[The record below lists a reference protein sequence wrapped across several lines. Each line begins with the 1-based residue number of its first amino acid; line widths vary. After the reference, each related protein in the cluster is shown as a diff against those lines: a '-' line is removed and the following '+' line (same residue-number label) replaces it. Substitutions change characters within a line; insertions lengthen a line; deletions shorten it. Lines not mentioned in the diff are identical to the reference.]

1 MTKAVTSKLFLRL
14 LGVTAALSL
23 AAAAVAGGAFAQT
36 PPTWHLE
43 LHHNQTHFPPGGTAG
58 IWVEVA
64 NIGDTNTYEPFSVTV
79 DLPPGLS
86 RDSVRQGFVALWDC
100 PGSPG
105 DTTITCTT
113 NQVLHRHWT
122 TAVLN
127 FSVDVDPTASGTLT
141 ASATIEG
148 GGAPK
153 PYTTS
158 EAVEIDSEPASFGVV
173 PGSFYTDFL
182 QRDEETPVRQSG
194 AHPDAATFNFDFNS
208 VPRPFPEGPFQT
220 YPSGNVRDLEVE
232 LPPGFVGNPTA
243 VGECL
248 PSELSDGACP
258 RSSQVGRIA
267 MTLFPVQVNQYSEF
281 GVQQY
286 PVFNMEHPRGAVAD
300 LAFSVVNN
308 PVHIKA
314 SLDPANNYAIKTTVS
329 DINESLPVF
338 AQKLTLW
345 GVPADHAHD
354 WDRCTLF
361 GGLNVLPEEFTTEYP
376 CPSGT
381 ALKPFLTIPGQCD
394 EGHTSTIDHVDSW
407 EHRGVFAPK
416 QEFAIPAAEGC
427 DKPRFEPDVTVHPT
441 AKAANSPT
449 GLDVHILV
457 PQNESANG
465 LASPPV
471 KRMEVTFPKGMTVSP
486 SFADGLS
493 GCSLPQIGLGT
504 NDPVACPDS
513 SRIGTVDLSTP
524 LLPEPLQGSMY
535 LSKQKENPFGTT
547 FGMYLVVHDEE
558 ERGVLVKIPG
568 RLELDP
574 TTGQITTI
582 FDDVPQFP
590 VEDFTLGFRSG
601 PRAPLVMPPT
611 CGKQTIGVEVTSW
624 AQPDSP
630 VDVSNDI
637 DVTEG
642 PGGSPCPASLKDRP
656 FGPKLEA
663 GSVNPTAGNYSS
675 FLFRVNRGDQ
685 DQEFNQIE
693 ATLPKGL
700 LAKIAGV
707 AECPDA
713 ALASISSAEESGR
726 DELADPACPAS
737 SKIGT
742 VEVGMGAGT
751 GPNFFAG
758 STYLAGPYKG
768 APLSL
773 AVVVPALAGP
783 FDFGTEVV
791 RAAIHVD
798 PESAQVH
805 VVSDQ
810 FPTIL
815 HGVLLRVRDV
825 RVKMDR
831 PESMINPTSCD
842 PTSVDSRLTGTGDG
856 DGSSADN
863 AVAELSN
870 RFQLASCAS
879 LGFKPRLALKLKGG
893 THRGDY
899 PALTAVLKARPGDAN
914 IRRAAV
920 TLPHSEFLAQ
930 NHIRTVCTRVQFA
943 AHECPAGSVYGYARA
958 TSPLLDEAL
967 QGPVYLRSSDN
978 PLPDLVAS
986 LDGRVHVDLVGRID
1000 SVNGGIRT
1008 VFRHVPDAPVTKFT
1022 LRMKGG
1028 KKGLLV
1034 NSRNLCLA
1042 PGRAEAKL
1050 GAQNGKTSLRRPLL
1064 ANACR
1069 ASGKG
1074 KGGRNR

>member
-1 MTKAVTSKLFLRL
+1 MKRLRRL
-14 LGVTAALSL
+14 ALAMLCL
-23 AAAAVAGGAFAQT
+23 AAAMAGPVASSAFAG
-36 PPTWHLE
+36 PLWHLE
-43 LHHNQTHFPPGGTAG
+43 LHHEETHFAPGGTGAF
-58 IWVEVA
+58 WVEVS
-64 NIGDTNTYEPFSVTV
+64 NIGDTNTYEPFSVTI
-79 DLPPGLS
+79 DLPPGLT
-86 RDSVRQGFVALWDC
+86 REEVRQGGYEPWDC

-105 DTTITCTT
+105 DTTITCTIS
-113 NQVLHRHWT
+113 NVLQRHWFIT
-122 TAVLN
+122 GKI
-127 FSVDVDPTASGTLT
+127 FSVNVDPSASGVLT
-141 ASATIEG
+141 ATATIEG

-153 PYTTS
+153 PYSTTES
-158 EAVEIDSEPASFGVV
+158 VEISSDPAPFGVT
-173 PGSFYTDFL
+173 PGGFYVDFL
-182 QRDEETPVRQSG
+182 KDGEETPVRQSG
-194 AHPDAATFNFDFNS
+194 EHPDLAAFNFDFNTIANTS
-208 VPRPFPEGPFQT
+208 PEGPRQKA
-220 YPSGNVRDLEVE
+220 PNENVRDLEVT

-243 VGECL
+243 VGECT
-248 PSELSDGACP
+248 PAELSDGACP
-258 RSSQVGRIA
+258 RSSQVGRIE
-267 MTLFPVQVNQYSEF
+267 MTLFPVQVNPGAEF
-281 GVQQY
+281 GVAHY
-286 PVFNMEHPRGAVAD
+286 PVFNMVHPRGAVAD
-300 LAFSVVNN
+300 LAFSVVGN

-314 SLDPANNYAIKTTVS
+314 SLDAAHDYAIKTTVS

-345 GVPADHAHD
+345 GTPADHSHD
-354 WDRCTLF
+354 WDRCTFF
-361 GGLNVLPEEFTTEYP
+361 GGLNVLPEEVLTTYP
-376 CPSGT
+376 CPT
-381 ALKPFLTIPGQCD
+381 NTPLKPFLTIPSQCD
-394 EGHTSTIDHVDSW
+394 ASHSSTIGHMDSW
-407 EHRGVFAPK
+407 EHKGVFAPE
-416 QEFAIPAAEGC
+416 QNYPSPPAEGC
-427 DKPRFEPDVTVHPT
+427 DKPRFEPDVSVHPT

-449 GLDVHILV
+449 GLDVHVLV

-465 LASPPV
+465 LAAPPV
-471 KRMEVTFPKGMTVSP
+471 KRMEVTFPEGMTVSP
-486 SFADGLS
+486 SFADGLT
-493 GCSLPQIGLGT
+493 GCSSEQIGLGT
-504 NDPVACPDS
+504 NDLVACPDS

-524 LLPEPLQGSMY
+524 LLPEPLSGSIY

-574 TTGQITTI
+574 TTGQIATI

-590 VEDFTLGFRSG
+590 VEEFTLGFRSG
-601 PRAPLVMPPT
+601 PRAPLVTPQT

-693 ATLPKGL
+693 ARLPKGL

-726 DELADPACPAS
+726 DELANPACPAS
-737 SKIGT
+737 SQIGT

-758 STYLAGPYKG
+758 RTYLAGPYKG

-783 FDFGTEVV
+783 FDLGSVAV

-798 PESAQVH
+798 PEDAQVH
-805 VVSDQ
+805 VVSDPL
-810 FPTIL
+810 PTIL

-842 PTSVDSRLTGTGDG
+842 PTSVDSRLTGTGEG

-879 LGFKPRLALKLKGG
+879 LGFKPHLNLKLKGG
-893 THRGDY
+893 TNRGDY
-899 PALTAVLKARPGDAN
+899 PALTAVLKARKGDAN
-914 IRRAAV
+914 IGRAAV

-943 AHECPAGSVYGYARA
+943 AHECPAGSIYGFAKA
-958 TSPLLDEAL
+958 TSPLLEAPL
-967 QGPVYLRSSDN
+967 EGPVYLRSSDN

-1000 SVNGGIRT
+1000 SINGGIRT
-1008 VFRHVPDAPVTKFT
+1008 TFAHVPDAAVSRFT

-1034 NSRNLCLA
+1034 NSRNLC
-1042 PGRAEAKL
+1042 GDVSRADVRFR
-1050 GAQNGKTSLRRPLL
+1050 GHNGKVSRSAPKVSDR
-1064 ANACR
+1064 C
-1069 ASGKG
+1069 
-1074 KGGRNR
+1074 